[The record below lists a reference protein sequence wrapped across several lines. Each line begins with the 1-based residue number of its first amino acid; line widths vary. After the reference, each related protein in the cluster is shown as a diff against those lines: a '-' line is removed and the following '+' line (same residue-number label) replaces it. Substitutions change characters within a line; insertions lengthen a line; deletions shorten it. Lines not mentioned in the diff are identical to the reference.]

1 MHLGSDGIIYGIAHA
16 IDREDLVPINKGVV
30 RGGLPVIIIDITV
43 NIDCRMEIRA
53 IKRWPRKDIGNL
65 SSWVRLKRKHS
76 RLCSQEGHRR
86 LGLPDSQTQKDNWE
100 IPKRKRLLNT
110 LNSILLNYQSNLNF
124 NFFTEAK
131 YG

>member
-53 IKRWPRKDIGNL
+53 IKR
-65 SSWVRLKRKHS
+65 
-76 RLCSQEGHRR
+76 
-86 LGLPDSQTQKDNWE
+86 
-100 IPKRKRLLNT
+100 
-110 LNSILLNYQSNLNF
+110 
-124 NFFTEAK
+124 
-131 YG
+131 